1 MAKQVGRQ
9 AYIQLPLVSGLVPV
23 AILDVLPFLDGA
35 REASSTLLSRKPAQ
49 RSASDSLLADVGVG
63 SEKNSV
69 FSDGVLGVLW
79 NGDEGRRRELPEAPG
94 RANPACSRCS
104 SVQFSVPAMT

>member
-1 MAKQVGRQ
+1 MLA
-9 AYIQLPLVSGLVPV
+9 
-23 AILDVLPFLDGA
+23 FLDDTLCD
-35 REASSTLLSRKPAQ
+35 ASSTLLSRNPAQ

-69 FSDGVLGVLW
+69 LSDGVLGVLW
-79 NGDEGRRRELPEAPG
+79 NGDVGSRRVLLEVPG

-104 SVQFSVPAMT
+104 SVQFNKPAMI